1 MAERARQTRLVLLF
15 LAAEDAVHQL
25 RRGGEAVDEE
35 DDARGTKRAGQVERK
50 SQRYHDAVHVEH
62 DLVGDDYRLV
72 APLLPLRLGRVVV
85 VALRRWLG
93 GQR

>member
-35 DDARGTKRAGQVERK
+35 DDARGAKRAGQVECKGKRH
-50 SQRYHDAVHVEH
+50 HDAVHVEH
-62 DLVGDDYRLV
+62 DLVGDHNRVV

-85 VALRRWLG
+85 VAMRRWLG